1 MTITFTSVWMV
12 IAITAASL
20 WVRAVRSVKVEFTP
34 VSIFTHMS
42 IIYVGSAYNFVN
54 LLYIRGISVVRALS
68 ILSAQC
74 LTIEFWEILVNE
86 LPMHARHMKE
96 GTLRICF

>member
-1 MTITFTSVWMV
+1 MV
-12 IAITAASL
+12 GAITSAPI
-20 WVRAVRSVKVEFTP
+20 WVRKVRSVKVEFTP
-34 VSIFTHMS
+34 VSMFTHMS
-42 IIYVGSAYNFVN
+42 TSDVGSAYSFVN